1 MPKLAIIGTGIA
13 GLGTAHFLHR
23 DFDLTLFEQN
33 NYIGGHTNTVTV
45 KEKSTGRSL
54 AIDTGF
60 MVYNEVTYPHLTR
73 LFAELEVP
81 TQPTDMS
88 FSVHHRDLGL
98 EFCGSSWNHLFAQRR
113 NVFSRRFW
121 KMLSAIGRFNAE
133 AVAAL
138 DDPTTQAL
146 TLREY
151 VEARGYGDDFFQLY
165 LVPMSS
171 AVWSTPPAQMM
182 RFPAATLLR
191 FFHNHGFL
199 GMHTQHP
206 WRTVQGG
213 AKSYVERLT
222 APWKNQVLIR
232 PKAVQVSRHPRGL
245 GVTVTT
251 ESGESHSF
259 DHVILACHADQAL
272 RLLAFPT
279 QTEARLLSAFRYQTN
294 VATLH
299 TDRRVMPKNRRAWAS
314 WNYEIAGAAQ
324 ATNGGS
330 STSTHYWMNSLQGVS
345 DREDYFVSI
354 DRPEAIDPARILK
367 QITYEHPLFS
377 LEAIRA
383 QPELPGLNQLE
394 EGQSTYFCGSYF
406 GYGFHEDAFTSA
418 VNLARVILGRDP
430 WATRAAP
437 KIGRITELA
446 VNA

>member
-13 GLGTAHFLHR
+13 GLGTAHFLQR

-33 NYIGGHTNTVTV
+33 PYIGGHTNTVTV
-45 KEKSTGRSL
+45 LEKSTGRPL
-54 AIDTGF
+54 PIDTGF
-60 MVYNEVTYPHLTR
+60 MVYNEVTYPNLTR

-81 TQPTDMS
+81 TQPTEMS

-98 EFCGSSWNHLFAQRR
+98 EFCGSSWNQLFAQRR
-113 NVFSRRFW
+113 NLLNRRFW
-121 KMLSAIGRFNAE
+121 RMLTAIGRFNTE

-138 DDPTTQAL
+138 EDPSTQHL

-151 VEARGYGDDFFQLY
+151 VETRGYGDDFFHLY

-171 AVWSTPPAQMM
+171 AVWSTPPTQMM
-182 RFPAATLLR
+182 SFPAATLLR

-213 AKSYVERLT
+213 AKSYVERIT
-222 APWKNQVLIR
+222 APWKNRVLIR
-232 PKAVQVSRHPRGL
+232 QKATRVTRHPRGL

-251 ESGESHSF
+251 EKGETHRF
-259 DHVILACHADQAL
+259 DHVVLACHADQAL
-272 RLLAFPT
+272 RLLASPT
-279 QTEARLLSAFRYQTN
+279 QAETRLLSAFRYQTN
-294 VATLH
+294 IATLH

-314 WNYEIAGAAQ
+314 WNYEIAGASQ
-324 ATNGGS
+324 ATTGGS

-354 DRPEAIDPARILK
+354 DRPEAIDSTCILK

-377 LEAIRA
+377 LEATRA
-383 QPELPGLNQLE
+383 QPELPGLNALS
-394 EGQSTYFCGSYF
+394 EGQSTYLCGSYF

-430 WATRAAP
+430 WLTRKTAP
-437 KIGRITELA
+437 VSETAEVVVSA
-446 VNA
+446 